1 MQGGGGCS
9 WVEIFS
15 VKGHVAGSAAVI
27 QPMSSSPVFSF
38 LHPSLQGSHLQG
50 RLAAECGA
58 VPGVALKNP
67 TESSESKHYGSH
79 TLTLT

>member
-15 VKGHVAGSAAVI
+15 VKGHAAGSAAVI

-50 RLAAECGA
+50 RLAAQSVGGSAWCGSQK
-58 VPGVALKNP
+58 PNGII
-67 TESSESKHYGSH
+67 
-79 TLTLT
+79 